1 MTSVD
6 RARRLARDAEPIVR
20 GAGAVVVVV
29 AEANCIIVVDGL
41 QGEEVATSSILG
53 LASPPIGASAA
64 AAVVVVVV
72 VVVTTVSAC
81 SQLLF
86 CSVL

>member
-1 MTSVD
+1 M
-6 RARRLARDAEPIVR
+6 
-20 GAGAVVVVV
+20 VVV

-53 LASPPIGASAA
+53 LASPPIRASAA

-72 VVVTTVSAC
+72 VVTTVTAC